1 MRVLIPASQIQQRIE
16 ELARKISA
24 DYSGGSVLLVG
35 ILKGACIFLA
45 DLVRA
50 LTIPARIDFV
60 GVSSYG
66 GGTVTSNEVKLTKDI
81 DLCIEGLDVLIVEDI
96 VDSGVTLTYLCDLLR
111 NAGQNPF
118 ASSRCLRSRSGG
130 AGLWR
135 STISV
140 LRFQIN
146 SWLVSDWT
154 MPRIIEICGISAFWS
169 NNAGRRDAACP

>member
-1 MRVLIPASQIQQRIE
+1 MSDPKLRVLIPASQIQQRIE

-96 VDSGVTLTYLCDLLR
+96 VDSGVTLTYLCDLLAKRGPKSIRIVALLEKPERRRRPVEIHYLGFEIPNKFVVGFGLDYAEDYR
-111 NAGQNPF
+111 N
-118 ASSRCLRSRSGG
+118 LRD
-130 AGLWR
+130 
-135 STISV
+135 ICV
-140 LRFQIN
+140 LEQ
-146 SWLVSDWT
+146 
-154 MPRIIEICGISAFWS
+154 
-169 NNAGRRDAACP
+169 